1 MPVLTDQLH
10 RELIINSKPLRI
22 ISLVPSLSE
31 LLVDLGL
38 EKNIVG
44 ITQFCKHPF
53 QLKSTKTQ
61 VGGTKSVDIDLI
73 KSLNP
78 DFILC
83 AKEENTEE
91 IVRELEVLAPVFVAN
106 VTSIESNIDLIN
118 RLGKLLFCQ
127 TNANNLIAKIKF
139 QLTDFKAF
147 TRYLPRK
154 KVAYFIW
161 KNPWMTAGGNTYIND
176 VLKLNNF
183 SNVYENNDR
192 YPEVDVSLIRKEG
205 NPKIILLP
213 TEPYSF
219 SDEDAFEIGR
229 HSNHAKTIFVK
240 GEFFSW
246 YGSRLLKAL
255 PYFKKMHE
263 LLQ

>member
-1 MPVLTDQLH
+1 MPVLSDQLH
-10 RELIINSKPLRI
+10 REIIINSKPLRI
-22 ISLVPSLSE
+22 ISLVPSLTE

-44 ITQFCKHPF
+44 ITRFCKHPF
-53 QLKSTKTQ
+53 HLKSTKTI
-61 VGGTKSVDIDLI
+61 VGGTKKVDVALI

-83 AKEENTEE
+83 SKEENTQMMVTDLDP
-91 IVRELEVLAPVFVAN
+91 IAPVFVAN
-106 VTSIESNIDLIN
+106 VSTIEDNIDLID
-118 RLGKLLFCQ
+118 RLGKLLYCQ
-127 TNANNLIAKIKF
+127 TNALNLIAKINF
-139 QLTDFKAF
+139 QLAKFKEF
-147 TRYLPRK
+147 TKYLPRK
-154 KVAYFIW
+154 RVAYFVW
-161 KNPWMTAGGNTYIND
+161 GKPWMVAGGNTYINE

-183 SNVYENNDR
+183 MNVYENKDR
-192 YPEVDVSLIRKEG
+192 YPEVDLSLIRKEG

-229 HSNHAKTIFVK
+229 HSNHAKTIFVE

-246 YGSRLLKAL
+246 YGSRLLKAF
-255 PYFKKMHE
+255 PFFKKMHE
-263 LLQ
+263 LL

>member
-1 MPVLTDQLH
+1 M
-10 RELIINSKPLRI
+10 
-22 ISLVPSLSE
+22 
-31 LLVDLGL
+31 GL

-53 QLKSTKTQ
+53 QLKSTKTI
-61 VGGTKSVDIDLI
+61 VGGTKNVGVELI

-83 AKEENTEE
+83 SKEENTEE
-91 IVRELEVLAPVFVAN
+91 IVSELEVLAPVFVAD
-106 VTSIESNIDLIN
+106 VTSIETNIDLIN
-118 RLGKLLFCQ
+118 RLGKLLYCQ
-127 TNANNLIAKIKF
+127 TNACNLIDKIKF
-139 QLTDFKAF
+139 QLADFKLF

-161 KNPWMTAGGNTYIND
+161 KNPWMAAGGNTYINE

-183 SNVYENNDR
+183 INVYENKDR
-192 YPEVDVSLIRKEG
+192 YPTVDLNLIRKEG
-205 NPKIILLP
+205 NPKIIFLP
-213 TEPYSF
+213 TEPYAF

-229 HSNHAKTIFVK
+229 HSNHSNTIFIE
-240 GEFFSW
+240 GEYFSW

-255 PYFKKMHE
+255 PYFKKMHA
-263 LLQ
+263 LLK